1 MLSVRSILLTLLLII
16 NVSAHAQ
23 EADTAFYKAELDR
36 FKAREQNGKGLTIT
50 GLTEVTLGSILLG
63 VASGSEE
70 TDSKFQDLAGWSG
83 LFLAGSG
90 IISTLIGGIDWY
102 TGKKKASE
110 FKLKLDGAASGACL
124 LPGRA
129 ELKLTFKF

>member
-1 MLSVRSILLTLLLII
+1 MLSSRLLFCSLLLII
-16 NVSAHAQ
+16 CVNTSGQ
-23 EADTAFYKAELDR
+23 EADTAFYKTELER

-50 GLTEVTLGSILLG
+50 GLAEVTLGSILLG

-70 TDSKFQDLAGWSG
+70 TDSKFQDVIGLSG

-90 IISTLIGGIDWY
+90 ILSTLIGGIDWY

-110 FKLKLDGAASGACL
+110 FKLKLDRNTSGACI

-129 ELKLTFKF
+129 ELKLTFNF